1 MHHCQLVTPKK
12 NKTRA
17 QKNQEVPE
25 NPKVL
30 INYVSSLKC
39 LFSLMSGTRF
49 TEWNMFAANSAA
61 AEHTA
66 EPSAALFSILKDHR
80 GYALWIW
87 VVSEGLWA
95 GHGWTQQQ
103 RLMIGGEEEMAAFC
117 CRDSKAKWSRKK
129 KKHRG
134 KEGEEEDR
142 SMFPVAKS
150 RKE

>member
-1 MHHCQLVTPKK
+1 M
-12 NKTRA
+12 
-17 QKNQEVPE
+17 PE

-129 KKHRG
+129 KKTQG
-134 KEGEEEDR
+134 EGGGGGGQVHVSSCKKPEGIINR
-142 SMFPVAKS
+142 ATVSPATLS
-150 RKE
+150 L